1 MTTRLKQS
9 ETRNIRRSEI
19 NLNPVNPKRHT
30 DEAVK
35 LQKKNL
41 QKVGFLGGI
50 VWNERTGNLIDGH
63 RRVKAMDLLYKYDGT
78 PETDYTLKVEAV
90 SLDERQEKEQLTYM
104 AVGNT
109 KADIDL
115 IARYAPDID
124 LSDVGLGADDL
135 AAIGSLIGTADL
147 DIPDIG
153 TELFDFDGKDGG
165 DEEEEPTE
173 SNPTKTTEEKIEHV
187 KEMKRQTEERAEQ
200 RAMDE
205 AAYCTLSFTNYD
217 NYLAFIELVGARE
230 GDRFIKGERVLEM
243 IE

>member
-1 MTTRLKQS
+1 MTTKLKQS

-30 DEAVK
+30 EDAVK

-63 RRVKAMDLLYKYDGT
+63 RRVMAMDLFYKYDGRT
-78 PETDYTLKVEAV
+78 ETDYSVKVEVV
-90 SLDERQEKEQLTYM
+90 SLSEKEEKEQLTYM

-135 AAIGSLIGTADL
+135 AAIASLIGTADL

-153 TELFDFDGKDGG
+153 MELFNSEG
-165 DEEEEPTE
+165 EEAETE
-173 SNPTKTTEEKIEHV
+173 TEAKTQKTQEEKTQRV
-187 KEMKRQTEERAEQ
+187 KDMKRQTEEKAEQ
-200 RAMDE
+200 RALDE
-205 AAYCTLSFTNYD
+205 AAYCTLSFSDYD

-243 IE
+243 IQ

>member
-63 RRVKAMDLLYKYDGT
+63 RRVKAMDLHYKYDGT

-90 SLDERQEKEQLTYM
+90 SLDEKAEKEQLTYM

-153 TELFDFDGKDGG
+153 AELFNSEG
-165 DEEEEPTE
+165 EEAEAEAKAKPQ
-173 SNPTKTTEEKIEHV
+173 KTQEEKMQHV
-187 KEMKRQTEERAEQ
+187 KEMKRQTEEKAEQ
-200 RAMDE
+200 RALDE

-217 NYLAFIELVGARE
+217 NYLAFVELVGAME

>member
-9 ETRNIRRSEI
+9 ETRNIKRSEI

-30 DEAVK
+30 EDAVK

-63 RRVKAMDLLYKYDGT
+63 RRVKAMDLYYKYDGT

-90 SLDERQEKEQLTYM
+90 NLDEKQEKEQLTYM
-104 AVGNT
+104 AEGNT

-135 AAIGSLIGTADL
+135 AAIGSLVGTADL

-153 TELFDFDGKDGG
+153 TELFGQDGSG
-165 DEEEEPTE
+165 DEGEEPKATE
-173 SNPTKTTEEKIEHV
+173 TPNTQEQKIQHV
-187 KEMKRQTEERAEQ
+187 KDMKRQTEEKAEQ
-200 RAMDE
+200 QAMDE
-205 AAYCTLSFTNYD
+205 AAYCTLSFSNYD
-217 NYLAFIELVGARE
+217 NYLAFVELVGAME